1 MSEATRPRQQVRIRP
16 AQARDLAEAARLF
29 DAYRQFYGQPPDLE
43 AAQAFL
49 RARFERRESVLLV
62 AAAGAGLC
70 GFTQLYPTF
79 CSVAAAPVFVL
90 YDLFVAPATR
100 RRGVGRALLRAA
112 REHAQA
118 CGAVRLELATARVN
132 APAQALYEAEGWVR
146 DEAFYRY
153 SLDVRC

>member
-1 MSEATRPRQQVRIRP
+1 MSEATRPGDQVRIRP
-16 AQARDLAEAARLF
+16 AQARDLPEAARLF
-29 DAYRQFYGQPPDLE
+29 DAYRQFYGQPADLE
-43 AAQAFL
+43 AAQVFL
-49 RARFERRESVLLV
+49 CARFERRESVLLV
-62 AAAGAGLC
+62 AGAGAGLC

-90 YDLFVAPATR
+90 YDLFVEPAIR

-112 REHAQA
+112 CEHAQA

-132 APAQALYEAEGWVR
+132 APAQALYESEGWVR

-153 SLDVRC
+153 SLDVRR

>member
-1 MSEATRPRQQVRIRP
+1 MTKPRQPVRIRP

-29 DAYRQFYGQPPDLE
+29 DAYRQFYGQPADLA

-62 AAAGAGLC
+62 AEAGARLC

-90 YDLFVAPATR
+90 YDLFVEPAAR
-100 RRGVGRALLRAA
+100 RGGVGRALLRAA
-112 REHAQA
+112 REHART

-132 APAQALYEAEGWVR
+132 VPAQALYESEGWVR
-146 DEAFYRY
+146 DDAFYRY
-153 SLDVRC
+153 RLDVGR